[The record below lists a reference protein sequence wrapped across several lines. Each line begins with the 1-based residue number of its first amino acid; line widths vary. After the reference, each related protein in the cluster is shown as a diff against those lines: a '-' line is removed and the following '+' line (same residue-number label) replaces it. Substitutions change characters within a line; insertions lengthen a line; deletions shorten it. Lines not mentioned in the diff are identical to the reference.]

1 MDPFSLATACYAVIS
16 SCVKVSR
23 RLNQLIEDS
32 REVDEL
38 IQESLA
44 QTRCLHRV
52 LRAINNT
59 LLNNPTSTSFLTKDS
74 DASALREA
82 MKQAIIGSGSAVA
95 RFEGIL
101 NAVLPSPKA
110 LGLARKA
117 MASHRLRE
125 RSNEILHIRQQM
137 QTYAGI
143 LQMALQTV
151 TV

>member
-38 IQESLA
+38 IQESLT

-95 RFEGIL
+95 RFEAIL
-101 NAVLPSPKA
+101 NAVLPSPRA

-117 MASHRLRE
+117 FASHRLQE